1 MLRTG
6 IAVGAALV
14 VTCAFGV
21 TPAHAARIT
30 LEGTGFQVAARLG
43 VISVSPSRP
52 YTVTFASAELRERYV
67 PHLTAAVAQMRA
79 AGVKVTIGGLE
90 HVDPAVCP
98 PWGHVQYTQT
108 YRPMGRGG
116 YSRGM
121 PCPAPE
127 KGVAAGGVVTM
138 DSEYFDGT
146 WVIAPHQLRNT
157 FVHEM
162 LHTFGLGHP
171 NRDLDGD
178 GGVEYYECATGS
190 HGTRPVMCSPNG
202 GHGTARSAGRL
213 TAFDIAGLKA
223 LLANSRHSVTG

>member
-21 TPAHAARIT
+21 TPAHAARLT
-30 LEGTGFQVAARLG
+30 VRGTGFQVAARLG
-43 VISVSPSRP
+43 VTSVSPSRP
-52 YTVTFASAELRERYV
+52 YTVTFASAELKRRYT
-67 PHLTAAVAQMRA
+67 PHLTGAVAQLRA
-79 AGVKVTIGGLE
+79 AGVRITVGGVE
-90 HVDPAVCP
+90 SVDPAGCP
-98 PWGHVQYTQT
+98 SWGHIQYTQT

-121 PCPAPE
+121 PCPYPE
-127 KGVAAGGVVTM
+127 DGVAAGGVVTM

-146 WVIAPHQLRNT
+146 WHIPAHKLRNT

-162 LHTFGLGHP
+162 LHTLGLDHP

-178 GGVEYYECATGS
+178 GTVGRYECVAGP
-190 HGTRPVMCSPNG
+190 GGVKPVMCSPNG
-202 GHGTARSAGRL
+202 GFTTQYGAGRL
-213 TAFDIAGLKA
+213 TAFDTAGLRA
-223 LLANSRHSVTG
+223 MLANAALQGAG